1 MTLYLKDS
9 YQKEFDATVESVKEG
24 KFIVLDNTLFYS
36 NSGGQPHDT
45 GTLTTPNGVTYKV
58 VYVGKFGGKI
68 SHEVDKEGLKP
79 GDKVHGVLD
88 WQRRYTFMRMHTAAH
103 LLSAII
109 YKKTGALITGNQLG
123 EEKSRIDFSLE
134 EFDRDILMQ
143 LQNEAN
149 QMIEEKL
156 LVNTKIIPR
165 KELETSAGLPKL
177 AMGLPES
184 VKEVR
189 LVEIPGLDVQ
199 PCGGTHV
206 KTLAE
211 IGKIEILKAENKGK
225 NNRRVYFKVL

>member
-1 MTLYLKDS
+1 MTLYIKDA
-9 YQKEFDATVESVKEG
+9 YQKEFDAKVESVKDG
-24 KFIVLDNTLFYS
+24 KYIVLDKTLFYP
-36 NSGGQPHDT
+36 NSGGQPHDVGILKT
-45 GTLTTPNGVTYKV
+45 EDGAEYKIV
-58 VYVGKFGGKI
+58 FVGKFSGKI

-79 GDKVHGVLD
+79 GDKVHGILN
-88 WQRRYTFMRMHTAAH
+88 WQRRYMFMRMHTAAH

-123 EEKSRIDFSLE
+123 EDKSRIDFSLE
-134 EFDRDILMQ
+134 EFDKDILMH
-143 LQNEAN
+143 LQEEAN
-149 QMIEEKL
+149 QFIEEKL
-156 LVNTKIIPR
+156 PVNTKIISR
-165 KELETSAGLPKL
+165 EELEASEGLSKL

-189 LVEIPGLDVQ
+189 LVEIPGLDTQ

-206 KTLAE
+206 ENLGE